1 METKGYLQKISSPDD
16 GRVTYIA
23 VTEAGKQ
30 LSQKYNEQY
39 FRMLVPYMDEI
50 SEEDAQCVIRTIE
63 KFYQIMN
70 ERRETYDK

>member
-1 METKGYLQKISSPDD
+1 M
-16 GRVTYIA
+16 
-23 VTEAGKQ
+23 
-30 LSQKYNEQY
+30 SQKYNEQY

-70 ERRETYDK
+70 ERRRDL